1 MELLFFVL
9 GIIFAQYLVPIFE
22 AIGSLILTSIEI
34 KKVKNQDV
42 INQIEIKMRQDE
54 KNANKKSKIG
64 FENPDNK

>member
-9 GIIFAQYLVPIFE
+9 GIIFAQYLIPIFE
-22 AIGSLILTSIEI
+22 NLSSLILTSIEVR
-34 KKVKNQDV
+34 KVKKQDI

>member
-34 KKVKNQDV
+34 KKVKNQDA

>member
-9 GIIFAQYLVPIFE
+9 GVIFAQYLVPIFE

-34 KKVKNQDV
+34 KKVKNQDA